1 MPGDVIGVGDPA
13 LAARIQSTAPPS
25 TSGAKLG
32 VLHFLPFLFSKG
44 LNIQEKHM

>member
-1 MPGDVIGVGDPA
+1 MPGDFIGVGYPA
-13 LAARIQSTAPPS
+13 LAARIQPTADPS
-25 TSGAKLG
+25 TSGAELG